1 MTKEEFIELC
11 HCGETTKVQYKEC
24 FTTQTKIA
32 QEMVA
37 FANTHGGVILFG
49 VKDKTGDM
57 LGLSF
62 KQLQDTGL
70 ELGNTANEQ
79 VKPAIYIETEVVK
92 VDENRFLVCHIA
104 EGRNKPYKTNNGEI
118 WVKQGQDKR
127 RVTENSEILELFQD
141 SGTYY
146 AEEAVIRGTSVNDLE
161 KTLLRD
167 YFQKVYGKAIEDFDQ
182 PLESML
188 RSLSIMNDKGE
199 LTRAGVLYFGKR
211 PQLFERSFKIKAVA
225 FVGNSIGGSQY
236 IDSRDIDGTV
246 PWMFR
251 EGMAFLKSMLHH
263 RQEGQN
269 FNSVGVLEVP
279 EVVLE
284 ELLQNAL
291 VHIDLLHPAAV
302 RLLVFENRIEIINP
316 GKLYGGLKVEDIRLG
331 ASKQRNPLMADFAAK
346 TMIYRGLG
354 SGIVRALRENVVID
368 FINEDDANQFRVII
382 WRTTQK
388 EVIDAQRAEFA
399 TQKSDVL
406 AEATTQKDLS
416 AIQKEEK
423 NNVDAIQKREEYI
436 QKTIQMSVDAIQ
448 MGIQKVLTERNQS
461 ITEIQMSVLLYFAK
475 HPTASRKDYVNA
487 IEGATEGGTISAIG
501 RLQELGILKRQ
512 DGKKNGYWVVLF
524 E

>member
-1 MTKEEFIELC
+1 MTSDEFVELC
-11 HCGETTKVQYKEC
+11 QCGETTTVQYKEC

-49 VKDKTGDM
+49 VQDKTGEM
-57 LGLSF
+57 LGLTF

-79 VKPAIYIETEVVK
+79 VKPAIYIETEVVRAGDK
-92 VDENRFLVCHIA
+92 RFLVCHIA

-127 RVTENSEILELFQD
+127 RITENIEILELFQD
-141 SGTYY
+141 SGSYH
-146 AEEAVIRGTSVNDLE
+146 AEEIAVRDSSVNDLE
-161 KTLLRD
+161 MAYLRD
-167 YFQKVYGKAIEDFDQ
+167 YFQKVYGKAIEDFGQ
-182 PLESML
+182 PLELML
-188 RSLSIMNDKGE
+188 KSLGIMNGKGE
-199 LTRAGVLYFGKR
+199 LTRAGVLFFGKH
-211 PQLFERSFKIKAVA
+211 PQQYERAFKIKAVA

-236 IDSRDIDGTV
+236 IDSRDIEGTI

-263 RQEGQN
+263 RQNGQN
-269 FNSVGVLEVP
+269 FNSVGVLEIP

-316 GKLYGGLKVEDIRLG
+316 GRLYGGLKVEDIRLG
-331 ASKQRNPLMADFAAK
+331 ASKQRNPLMADFAAR
-346 TMIYRGLG
+346 TMIFRGLG

-368 FINEDDANQFRVII
+368 FINEDESNQFRVII

-399 TQKSDVL
+399 TQKNDVFD
-406 AEATTQKDLS
+406 EATTQKAPKTTQKDLS
-416 AIQKEEK
+416 TTQKAVLEYFR
-423 NNVDAIQKREEYI
+423 NNPKGTRVEA
-436 QKTIQMSVDAIQ
+436 A
-448 MGIQKVLTERNQS
+448 
-461 ITEIQMSVLLYFAK
+461 
-475 HPTASRKDYVNA
+475 NA
-487 IEGATEGGTISAIG
+487 IPDLSEDGVKYLIG
-501 RLQELGILKRQ
+501 RLQQLGFLKREGGRK
-512 DGKKNGYWVVLF
+512 DGYWVVI
-524 E
+524 EE

>member
-1 MTKEEFIELC
+1 MTTDEFVELC
-11 HCGETTKVQYKEC
+11 RCGETTKLQYKEC

-37 FANTHGGVILFG
+37 FANTHGGAMLFG
-49 VKDKTGDM
+49 VQDKTGKM
-57 LGLSF
+57 LGLTYQ
-62 KQLQDTGL
+62 QLQDTGL

-79 VKPAIYIETEVVK
+79 VKPAIYIETETVK
-92 VDENRFLVCHIA
+92 VDDMRFLVCHIA

-127 RVTENSEILELFQD
+127 RVTENSEILSLFQD
-141 SGTYY
+141 SGSYY
-146 AEEAVIRGTSVNDLE
+146 AEEVAVRDSSINDLE
-161 KTLLRD
+161 MTYLRD

-188 RSLSIMNDKGE
+188 RSLGVMNSKGE
-199 LTRAGVLYFGKR
+199 LTRAGVLYFGKS
-211 PQLFERSFKIKAVA
+211 PQQYERAFKIKAVA

-236 IDSRDIDGTV
+236 IDSRDIDGTI

-269 FNSVGVLEVP
+269 FNSVGVLEIP

-316 GKLYGGLKVEDIRLG
+316 GRLYGGLKIEDIRLG
-331 ASKQRNPLMADFAAK
+331 ASKQRNPLMADFAAR
-346 TMIYRGLG
+346 TMIFRGLG

-368 FINEDDANQFRVII
+368 FINEDEANQFRVII

-399 TQKSDVL
+399 TQNSNICDEVTTQKTSK
-406 AEATTQKDLS
+406 TTQKDLS
-416 AIQKEEK
+416 ATQKAVLEYFRNYPK
-423 NNVDAIQKREEYI
+423 GTRADA
-436 QKTIQMSVDAIQ
+436 A
-448 MGIQKVLTERNQS
+448 
-461 ITEIQMSVLLYFAK
+461 
-475 HPTASRKDYVNA
+475 NA
-487 IEGATEGGTISAIG
+487 IPDLSEDGVKYLIG
-501 RLQELGILKRQ
+501 RLQQLGVLKREGGRK
-512 DGKKNGYWVVLF
+512 DGHWVVID

>member
-1 MTKEEFIELC
+1 MTTEEFVELC
-11 HCGETTKVQYKEC
+11 QCGETTTVQYKEC

-37 FANTHGGVILFG
+37 FANTHGGVIMFG
-49 VKDKTGDM
+49 VQDKTGEM
-57 LGLSF
+57 LGLTF

-92 VDENRFLVCHIA
+92 ADDKRFLVCYIA

-141 SGTYY
+141 SGSYY
-146 AEEAVIRGTSVNDLE
+146 AEEATVRDSSVNDLE
-161 KTLLRD
+161 MTYLRD

-188 RSLSIMNDKGE
+188 RSLGVMNGKGE
-199 LTRAGVLYFGKR
+199 LTRAGVLYFGKH
-211 PQLFERSFKIKAVA
+211 PQQYERAFKIKAVA

-236 IDSRDIDGTV
+236 IDSRDIEGTI

-269 FNSVGVLEVP
+269 FNSVGVLEIP

-316 GKLYGGLKVEDIRLG
+316 GRLYGGLKVEDIRLG
-331 ASKQRNPLMADFAAK
+331 ASKQRNPLMADFAAR
-346 TMIYRGLG
+346 TMIFRGLG

-368 FINEDDANQFRVII
+368 FINEDEANQFRVII
-382 WRTTQK
+382 WRINDK
-388 EVIDAQRAEFA
+388 EQIERFREELYAAEN
-399 TQKSDVL
+399 
-406 AEATTQKDLS
+406 
-416 AIQKEEK
+416 IQKNEGSD
-423 NNVDAIQKREEYI
+423 NDSIQKKDKYI
-436 QKTIQMSVDAIQ
+436 QKTIQMDIDSIQ
-448 MGIQKVLTERNQS
+448 KGIQKVLSERDQS
-461 ITEIQMSVLLYFAK
+461 ITELQMCVLLYFAK
-475 HPTASRKDYVNA
+475 HPMATRKDF
-487 IEGATEGGTISAIG
+487 IEATDGATEGGTISAIS
-501 RLQELGILKRQ
+501 RLQGLRLLSRQ
-512 DGKKNGYWVVLF
+512 GGKKNGYWFVVF

>member
-1 MTKEEFIELC
+1 MTTEEFVELC
-11 HCGETTKVQYKEC
+11 QCGETTTVQYKEC

-37 FANTHGGVILFG
+37 FANTHGGVIMFG
-49 VKDKTGDM
+49 VQDKTGKM
-57 LGLSF
+57 LGLTF

-92 VDENRFLVCHIA
+92 ADGKRFLVCHIA

-141 SGTYY
+141 SGSYY
-146 AEEAVIRGTSVNDLE
+146 AEEATMRDSSVNDLE
-161 KTLLRD
+161 MTYLRD

-188 RSLSIMNDKGE
+188 RSLGVMNGKGE
-199 LTRAGVLYFGKR
+199 LTRAGVLYFGKH
-211 PQLFERSFKIKAVA
+211 PQQYERAFKIKAVA

-236 IDSRDIDGTV
+236 IDSRDIEGTI

-269 FNSVGVLEVP
+269 FNSVGVLEIP

-316 GKLYGGLKVEDIRLG
+316 GRLYGGLKVEDIRLG
-331 ASKQRNPLMADFAAK
+331 ASKQRNPLMADFAAR
-346 TMIYRGLG
+346 TMIFRGLG

-368 FINEDDANQFRVII
+368 FINEDEANQFRVII
-382 WRTTQK
+382 WRINDK
-388 EVIDAQRAEFA
+388 EQIERFREELYAAENI
-399 TQKSDVL
+399 QKSEGSDN
-406 AEATTQKDLS
+406 DS
-416 AIQKEEK
+416 IQKK
-423 NNVDAIQKREEYI
+423 DKYI
-436 QKTIQMSVDAIQ
+436 QKTIQMDIDSIQ
-448 MGIQKVLTERNQS
+448 KGIQKVLSERNQS
-461 ITEIQMSVLLYFAK
+461 ITELQMCVLLYFAK
-475 HPTASRKDYVNA
+475 HPMATRKDF
-487 IEGATEGGTISAIG
+487 IEATDGATEGGTISAIS
-501 RLQELGILKRQ
+501 RLQGLRLLSRQ
-512 DGKKNGYWVVLF
+512 GGKKNGYWFVVF

>member
-1 MTKEEFIELC
+1 MTSEEFVELC
-11 HCGETTKVQYKEC
+11 QCGETTTVQYKEC

-49 VKDKTGDM
+49 VQDKTGEM
-57 LGLSF
+57 LGLTF

-92 VDENRFLVCHIA
+92 AGCKRFLVCHIA

-127 RVTENSEILELFQD
+127 RVTENSEILDLFQD
-141 SGTYY
+141 SGSYY
-146 AEEAVIRGTSVNDLE
+146 AEEIAVRDSSINDLE
-161 KTLLRD
+161 MTYLRD

-188 RSLSIMNDKGE
+188 RSLGVLNGKGE
-199 LTRAGVLYFGKR
+199 LTRAGVLYFGKH
-211 PQLFERSFKIKAVA
+211 PQQYEHAFKIKAVA
-225 FVGNSIGGSQY
+225 FVGNSIGGRQY
-236 IDSRDIDGTV
+236 IDSRDIEGTI

-269 FNSVGVLEVP
+269 FNSVGVLEIP

-316 GKLYGGLKVEDIRLG
+316 GRLYGGLKVEDIRLG
-331 ASKQRNPLMADFAAK
+331 ASKQRNPLMADFAAR
-346 TMIYRGLG
+346 TMIFRGLG

-368 FINEDDANQFRVII
+368 FINEDEANQFRVII

-388 EVIDAQRAEFA
+388 KVIDAQRAEFA
-399 TQKSDVL
+399 TQKSDTLDEVTTQNTSK
-406 AEATTQKDLS
+406 TTQKDLS
-416 AIQKEEK
+416 ATQKAVLEYFRNYPK
-423 NNVDAIQKREEYI
+423 GTRADA
-436 QKTIQMSVDAIQ
+436 A
-448 MGIQKVLTERNQS
+448 
-461 ITEIQMSVLLYFAK
+461 
-475 HPTASRKDYVNA
+475 NA
-487 IEGATEGGTISAIG
+487 IPDLSEDGVKYLIG
-501 RLQELGILKRQ
+501 RLQQLGFLKREGGRK
-512 DGKKNGYWVVLF
+512 DGYWKVTF

>member
-1 MTKEEFIELC
+1 
-11 HCGETTKVQYKEC
+11 
-24 FTTQTKIA
+24 
-32 QEMVA
+32 MVA

-57 LGLSF
+57 LGLTF

-92 VDENRFLVCHIA
+92 VEERHFLVCHIA

-141 SGTYY
+141 SGSYY
-146 AEEAVIRGTSVNDLE
+146 AEDVAFKDSSVKDLE
-161 KTLLRD
+161 MPLLRD

-182 PLESML
+182 TLESML
-188 RSLSIMNDKGE
+188 CSLGVMNDKGE
-199 LTRAGVLYFGKR
+199 LTRAGVLYFGKH
-211 PQLFERSFKIKAVA
+211 PQQFERSFKIKAVA
-225 FVGNSIGGSQY
+225 FVGNSIGGNQY
-236 IDSRDIDGTV
+236 IDSRDIEGTV

-251 EGMAFLKSMLHH
+251 EGMTFLKSMLHH

-269 FNSVGVLEVP
+269 FNSVGVLEIP

-302 RLLVFENRIEIINP
+302 RLLVFENRIEIVNP

-346 TMIYRGLG
+346 TMIFRGLG

-368 FINEDDANQFRVII
+368 FINEDYANQFRAII
-382 WRTTQK
+382 WRTNDIEKIKQYRSELYADDT
-388 EVIDAQRAEFA
+388 
-399 TQKSDVL
+399 
-406 AEATTQKDLS
+406 
-416 AIQKEEK
+416 IQKEEK
-423 NNVDAIQKREEYI
+423 TIINSIQKREDYI
-436 QKTIQMSVDAIQ
+436 QKTIQMSVDAIKK
-448 MGIQKVLTERNQS
+448 GIQKVLAERNQTL
-461 ITEIQMSVLLYFAK
+461 TEIQMSVLLYFAK
-475 HPTASRKDYVNA
+475 HPTASRKDYVSA
-487 IEGATEGGTISAIG
+487 TEGATEGGTISAIG
-501 RLQELGILKRQ
+501 RLQELEMLKRQ

>member
-1 MTKEEFIELC
+1 MTTEEFVELC
-11 HCGETTKVQYKEC
+11 QCGETTMVQYKEC

-49 VKDKTGDM
+49 VQDKTGEM
-57 LGLSF
+57 LGLTF

-92 VDENRFLVCHIA
+92 AEGKRFLVCHIA

-141 SGTYY
+141 SGSYY
-146 AEEAVIRGTSVNDLE
+146 AEEVAVRDSSVSDLE
-161 KTLLRD
+161 MTYLRD

-188 RSLSIMNDKGE
+188 RSLGVMNGKGE
-199 LTRAGVLYFGKR
+199 LTRAGVLYFGKH
-211 PQLFERSFKIKAVA
+211 PQQYERAFKIKAVA

-236 IDSRDIDGTV
+236 IDSRDIEGTI

-269 FNSVGVLEVP
+269 FNSVGVLEIP
-279 EVVLE
+279 AVVLE

-316 GKLYGGLKVEDIRLG
+316 GRLYGGLKVEDIRLG
-331 ASKQRNPLMADFAAK
+331 ASKQRNPLMADFAAR
-346 TMIYRGLG
+346 TMIFRGLG

-368 FINEDDANQFRVII
+368 FINEDEANQFRVII
-382 WRTTQK
+382 WRTN
-388 EVIDAQRAEFA
+388 DAEQIEQFRADLYA
-399 TQKSDVL
+399 DKS
-406 AEATTQKDLS
+406 
-416 AIQKEEK
+416 IQKEE
-423 NNVDAIQKREEYI
+423 NDIDDSIQKKDEYI
-436 QKTIQMSVDAIQ
+436 QKTIQMDIESIQ
-448 MGIQKVLTERNQS
+448 KGIQRVLEERQQT

-475 HPTASRKDYVNA
+475 HPLATRKDYVKDT
-487 IEGATEGGTISAIG
+487 EGATEGGTISAIG
-501 RLQELGILKRQ
+501 RLQELRLLNRQ
-512 DGKKNGYWVVLF
+512 GGKKNGYWMVAF

>member
-141 SGTYY
+141 SGSYY
-146 AEEAVIRGTSVNDLE
+146 AEEAVIKGSSVNDLE

-182 PLESML
+182 SLESML

-199 LTRAGVLYFGKR
+199 LTRAGVLYFGKH

-269 FNSVGVLEVP
+269 FNSVGVLEIP

-316 GKLYGGLKVEDIRLG
+316 GRLYGGLKVEDIRLG

-382 WRTTQK
+382 WRTNDIEKIKQF
-388 EVIDAQRAEFA
+388 R
-399 TQKSDVL
+399 SDMY
-406 AEATTQKDLS
+406 ADDT
-416 AIQKEEK
+416 IQKEEK
-423 NNVDAIQKREEYI
+423 IIIDTIQKKEDYI
-436 QKTIQMSVDAIQ
+436 QKAIQMSVDAIQ
-448 MGIQKVLTERNQS
+448 KGIQKVLAERNQTL
-461 ITEIQMSVLLYFAK
+461 TEIQMSVLLYFAK
-475 HPTASRKDYVNA
+475 HPTASRKDYVSA
-487 IEGATEGGTISAIG
+487 TEGATEGGTISAIG
-501 RLQELGILKRQ
+501 RLQELGMLKRQ

>member
-1 MTKEEFIELC
+1 MTSEEFVELC
-11 HCGETTKVQYKEC
+11 QCGETTTVQYKES

-49 VKDKTGDM
+49 VRDKTGEM
-57 LGLSF
+57 LGLTF
-62 KQLQDTGL
+62 KQLQNIGL
-70 ELGNTANEQ
+70 DLGNTANEQ
-79 VKPAIYIETEVVK
+79 VKPNVYIETEVVK
-92 VDENRFLVCHIA
+92 VDDKRFLVCHVA

-127 RVTENSEILELFQD
+127 RVTENSEILVLFQD
-141 SGTYY
+141 SGSYH
-146 AEEAVIRGTSVNDLE
+146 AEEIAVRDSSINEIEMTYI
-161 KTLLRD
+161 RD
-167 YFQKVYGKAIEDFDQ
+167 YFQKVYGKSIEDFDQ

-188 RSLSIMNDKGE
+188 RSLGVMSAKNE
-199 LTRAGVLYFGKR
+199 LTRAGVLYFGKH
-211 PQLFERSFKIKAVA
+211 PQKYERAFKIKAVA
-225 FVGNSIGGSQY
+225 FVGNSIGGSEY
-236 IDSRDIDGTV
+236 IDSRDIEGTI

-269 FNSVGVLEVP
+269 FNSVGVLEIP

-331 ASKQRNPLMADFAAK
+331 ASKQRNPLMADLAAR
-346 TMIYRGLG
+346 TMIFRGLG

-382 WRTTQK
+382 WRTN
-388 EVIDAQRAEFA
+388 DAKLIAQFRA
-399 TQKSDVL
+399 DL
-406 AEATTQKDLS
+406 YAEDTIHKKGITTD
-416 AIQKEEK
+416 
-423 NNVDAIQKREEYI
+423 DAKQKRDEYI
-436 QKTIQMSVDAIQ
+436 QKTIQMSLDSIQ
-448 MGIQKVLTERNQS
+448 KGIQKVITERNQT
-461 ITEIQMSVLLYFAK
+461 ITELQRSILLYFAK
-475 HPTASRKDYVNA
+475 HPTASRKDYINNT
-487 IEGATEGGTISAIG
+487 EGATEGGTISAIG
-501 RLQELGILKRQ
+501 RLQELRLLNRQ
-512 DGKKNGYWVVLF
+512 GGKKNGYWIVTF

>member
-11 HCGETTKVQYKEC
+11 RCGETTKVQYKES

-49 VKDKTGDM
+49 VKDKTGEM
-57 LGLSF
+57 LGLTF

-92 VDENRFLVCHIA
+92 VDERRFLVCHIA
-104 EGRNKPYKTNNGEI
+104 EGRNKPYKTNSGEI

-141 SGTYY
+141 SGSYY
-146 AEEAVIRGTSVNDLE
+146 AEDVAIKDSSVKDLE
-161 KTLLRD
+161 IPLLRD

-182 PLESML
+182 TLESML
-188 RSLSIMNDKGE
+188 CSLGVMTDKGE
-199 LTRAGVLYFGKR
+199 LTRAGVLYFGKH
-211 PQLFERSFKIKAVA
+211 PQQFERAFKIKAVA
-225 FVGNSIGGSQY
+225 FVGNSIGGNQY
-236 IDSRDIDGTV
+236 IDSRDIEGTV

-269 FNSVGVLEVP
+269 FNSVGVLEIP

-302 RLLVFENRIEIINP
+302 RLLVFENRIEIVNP

-346 TMIYRGLG
+346 TMIFRGLG

-368 FINEDDANQFRVII
+368 FINEDNANQFRAII
-382 WRTTQK
+382 WRTNDIEKIKQF
-388 EVIDAQRAEFA
+388 R
-399 TQKSDVL
+399 SDMY
-406 AEATTQKDLS
+406 ADDT
-416 AIQKEEK
+416 IQQEEK
-423 NNVDAIQKREEYI
+423 IIIDTIQKREDYI

-448 MGIQKVLTERNQS
+448 KGIQKVLAERNQTL
-461 ITEIQMSVLLYFAK
+461 TEIQMSVLLYFAK
-475 HPTASRKDYVNA
+475 HPTASRKDYVSA
-487 IEGATEGGTISAIG
+487 TEGATEGGTISAIG
-501 RLQELGILKRQ
+501 RLQELGMLSRQ

>member
-1 MTKEEFIELC
+1 MTSDEFVELC
-11 HCGETTKVQYKEC
+11 QCGETTTVQYKEC

-49 VKDKTGDM
+49 VQDKTGEM
-57 LGLSF
+57 LGLTF

-79 VKPAIYIETEVVK
+79 VKPAIYIETEVVRADDK
-92 VDENRFLVCHIA
+92 RFLVCHIA

-127 RVTENSEILELFQD
+127 RITENIEILELFQD
-141 SGTYY
+141 SGSYH
-146 AEEAVIRGTSVNDLE
+146 AEEIAVRDSSVNDLE
-161 KTLLRD
+161 MAYLRD
-167 YFQKVYGKAIEDFDQ
+167 YFQKVYGKAIEDFGQ
-182 PLESML
+182 PLELML
-188 RSLSIMNDKGE
+188 KSLGIMNGKGE
-199 LTRAGVLYFGKR
+199 LTRAGVLFFGKH
-211 PQLFERSFKIKAVA
+211 PQQYERAFKIKAVA

-236 IDSRDIDGTV
+236 IDSRDIEGTI

-263 RQEGQN
+263 RQNGQN
-269 FNSVGVLEVP
+269 FNSVGVLEIP

-316 GKLYGGLKVEDIRLG
+316 GRLYGGLKVEDIRLG
-331 ASKQRNPLMADFAAK
+331 ASKQRNPLMADFAAR
-346 TMIYRGLG
+346 TMIFRGLG

-368 FINEDDANQFRVII
+368 FINEDEANQFRVII

-399 TQKSDVL
+399 TQKNDVFD
-406 AEATTQKDLS
+406 EATTQKAPKTTQKDLS
-416 AIQKEEK
+416 TTQKAVLEYFR
-423 NNVDAIQKREEYI
+423 NNPKGTRVEA
-436 QKTIQMSVDAIQ
+436 A
-448 MGIQKVLTERNQS
+448 
-461 ITEIQMSVLLYFAK
+461 
-475 HPTASRKDYVNA
+475 NA
-487 IEGATEGGTISAIG
+487 IPDLSEDGVKYLIG
-501 RLQELGILKRQ
+501 RLQQLGFLKREGGRK
-512 DGKKNGYWVVLF
+512 DGYWVVI
-524 E
+524 EE

>member
-1 MTKEEFIELC
+1 MRFVSQKYDIEQIMTTEEFVELC
-11 HCGETTKVQYKEC
+11 QCGETTTIQYKEC

-49 VKDKTGDM
+49 VKDKTGEM
-57 LGLSF
+57 LGLTF

-79 VKPAIYIETEVVK
+79 VKPTIYIETEVVK
-92 VDENRFLVCHIA
+92 VNGKRFLVCHIA

-141 SGTYY
+141 SGSYH
-146 AEEAVIRGTSVNDLE
+146 AEEVAVRDSSVSDLE
-161 KTLLRD
+161 MTYLRD

-188 RSLSIMNDKGE
+188 KSLGIMNGKGE
-199 LTRAGVLYFGKR
+199 LTRAGVLYFGKH
-211 PQLFERSFKIKAVA
+211 PQRYERAFKIKAVA
-225 FVGNSIGGSQY
+225 FVGNSIGGRQY
-236 IDSRDIDGTV
+236 IDSRDIEGTI

-269 FNSVGVLEVP
+269 FNSVGVLEIP

-316 GKLYGGLKVEDIRLG
+316 GRLYGGLKVEDIRLG
-331 ASKQRNPLMADFAAK
+331 ASKQRNPLIADFAAR
-346 TMIYRGLG
+346 TMIFRGLG

-368 FINEDDANQFRVII
+368 FINEDGVNQFRVII

-388 EVIDAQRAEFA
+388 EIIDAQRAEFT
-399 TQKSDVL
+399 TQKSSVL
-406 AEATTQKDLS
+406 DEVTTQKTSKATQKDLS
-416 AIQKEEK
+416 ATQKSVLDYFR
-423 NNVDAIQKREEYI
+423 NYPRGTRANAADAIPDLSEDGVKYI
-436 QKTIQMSVDAIQ
+436 
-448 MGIQKVLTERNQS
+448 
-461 ITEIQMSVLLYFAK
+461 
-475 HPTASRKDYVNA
+475 
-487 IEGATEGGTISAIG
+487 IG
-501 RLQELGILKRQ
+501 RLQQLGFLKREGGRK
-512 DGKKNGYWVVLF
+512 DGYWVVIDG
-524 E
+524 

>member
-57 LGLSF
+57 LGLTF

-79 VKPAIYIETEVVK
+79 VKPAIYIETEVMK
-92 VDENRFLVCHIA
+92 VDENRFLVCHVA

-146 AEEAVIRGTSVNDLE
+146 AEEAAIKGSSVNDLE

-167 YFQKVYGKAIEDFDQ
+167 YFQKVYSKAIEDFDQ
-182 PLESML
+182 TLESML
-188 RSLSIMNDKGE
+188 CSLGVMNDKGE
-199 LTRAGVLYFGKR
+199 LTRAGVLYFGKH
-211 PQLFERSFKIKAVA
+211 PQQFERSFKIKAVA

-236 IDSRDIDGTV
+236 IDSRDIEGTI

-251 EGMAFLKSMLHH
+251 EGMTFLKSMLHH

-269 FNSVGVLEVP
+269 FNSVGVLEIP

-346 TMIYRGLG
+346 TMIFRGLG

-368 FINEDDANQFRVII
+368 FINEDHANQFRAII
-382 WRTTQK
+382 WRTNDVEKIKQF
-388 EVIDAQRAEFA
+388 R
-399 TQKSDVL
+399 SDMY
-406 AEATTQKDLS
+406 ADDT
-416 AIQKEEK
+416 IQKEEK
-423 NNVDAIQKREEYI
+423 IIIDTIQKKEDYI

-448 MGIQKVLTERNQS
+448 KGIEKVLEERNQK

-475 HPTASRKDYVNA
+475 HPTASRKDYISA
-487 IEGATEGGTISAIG
+487 TEGATEGGTISAIG
-501 RLQELGILKRQ
+501 RLQELGMLKRQ

>member
-1 MTKEEFIELC
+1 MTSDEFVELC
-11 HCGETTKVQYKEC
+11 QCGETTTVQYKEC

-49 VKDKTGDM
+49 VQDKTGEM
-57 LGLSF
+57 LGLTF

-79 VKPAIYIETEVVK
+79 VKPAIYIETEVVRADDK
-92 VDENRFLVCHIA
+92 RFLVCHIA

-127 RVTENSEILELFQD
+127 RITENIEILELFQD
-141 SGTYY
+141 SGSYH
-146 AEEAVIRGTSVNDLE
+146 AEEIAVRDSSVNDLE
-161 KTLLRD
+161 MAYLRD
-167 YFQKVYGKAIEDFDQ
+167 YFQKVYGKAIEDFGQ
-182 PLESML
+182 PLELML
-188 RSLSIMNDKGE
+188 KSLGIMNGKGE
-199 LTRAGVLYFGKR
+199 LTRAGVLFFGKH
-211 PQLFERSFKIKAVA
+211 PQQYERAFKIKAVA

-236 IDSRDIDGTV
+236 IDSRDIEGTI

-263 RQEGQN
+263 RQNGQN
-269 FNSVGVLEVP
+269 FNSVGVLEIP

-316 GKLYGGLKVEDIRLG
+316 GRLYGGLKVEDIRLG
-331 ASKQRNPLMADFAAK
+331 ASKQRNPLMADFAAR
-346 TMIYRGLG
+346 TMIFRGLG

-368 FINEDDANQFRVII
+368 FINEDEANQFRVII

-399 TQKSDVL
+399 TQKNDVFD
-406 AEATTQKDLS
+406 EATTQKAQKTTQKDLS
-416 AIQKEEK
+416 TTQKAVLEYFR
-423 NNVDAIQKREEYI
+423 NNPKGTRVEA
-436 QKTIQMSVDAIQ
+436 A
-448 MGIQKVLTERNQS
+448 
-461 ITEIQMSVLLYFAK
+461 
-475 HPTASRKDYVNA
+475 NA
-487 IEGATEGGTISAIG
+487 IPDLSEDGVKYLIG
-501 RLQELGILKRQ
+501 RLQQLGFLKREGGRK
-512 DGKKNGYWVVLF
+512 DGCWVVI
-524 E
+524 EE

>member
-11 HCGETTKVQYKEC
+11 HCGETTKVQYKES

-146 AEEAVIRGTSVNDLE
+146 AEEVVIKGSSVDDLE

-199 LTRAGVLYFGKR
+199 LTRAGVLYFGKH

-236 IDSRDIDGTV
+236 IDSRDIEGTV

-269 FNSVGVLEVP
+269 FNSVGVLEIP
-279 EVVLE
+279 KVVLE

-316 GKLYGGLKVEDIRLG
+316 GKLYGGLKIEDIRLG

-399 TQKSDVL
+399 TQKSDIL
-406 AEATTQKDLS
+406 AEATTQKNPKTTQKDLS
-416 AIQKEEK
+416 ATQKAVLDYFRNYPK
-423 NNVDAIQKREEYI
+423 GTRADA
-436 QKTIQMSVDAIQ
+436 A
-448 MGIQKVLTERNQS
+448 
-461 ITEIQMSVLLYFAK
+461 
-475 HPTASRKDYVNA
+475 NA
-487 IEGATEGGTISAIG
+487 IPELSEDGVKYIIG
-501 RLQELGILKRQ
+501 RLQQLGFLKREGGRK
-512 DGKKNGYWVVLF
+512 DGHWVVLF

>member
-1 MTKEEFIELC
+1 MNVNEIISRIRR
-11 HCGETTKVQYKEC
+11 GEDSV
-24 FTTQTKIA
+24 TQFKRQAIGVA
-32 QEMVA
+32 KLADEMVA
-37 FANTHGGVILFG
+37 FANTHGGAMLFG
-49 VKDKTGDM
+49 VQDKTGKM
-57 LGLSF
+57 LGLTYQ
-62 KQLQDTGL
+62 QLQDTGL

-79 VKPAIYIETEVVK
+79 VKPAIYIETETVK
-92 VDENRFLVCHIA
+92 VDDMRFLVCHIA

-127 RVTENSEILELFQD
+127 RVTENSEILSLFQD
-141 SGTYY
+141 SGFYY
-146 AEEAVIRGTSVNDLE
+146 AEEVAVRDSSINDLE
-161 KTLLRD
+161 MTYLRD

-188 RSLSIMNDKGE
+188 RSLGVMNSKGE
-199 LTRAGVLYFGKR
+199 LTRAGVLYFGKS
-211 PQLFERSFKIKAVA
+211 PQQYERAFKIKAVA

-236 IDSRDIDGTV
+236 IDSRDIEGTI

-269 FNSVGVLEVP
+269 FNSVGVLEIP

-316 GKLYGGLKVEDIRLG
+316 GRLYGGLKIEDIRLG
-331 ASKQRNPLMADFAAK
+331 ASKQRNPLMADFAAR
-346 TMIYRGLG
+346 TMIFRGLG

-368 FINEDDANQFRVII
+368 FINEDEANQFRVII

-399 TQKSDVL
+399 TQNSNICDEVTTQKTSK
-406 AEATTQKDLS
+406 TTQKDLS
-416 AIQKEEK
+416 ATQKAVLEYFRNYPK
-423 NNVDAIQKREEYI
+423 GTRADA
-436 QKTIQMSVDAIQ
+436 A
-448 MGIQKVLTERNQS
+448 
-461 ITEIQMSVLLYFAK
+461 
-475 HPTASRKDYVNA
+475 NA
-487 IEGATEGGTISAIG
+487 IPDLSEDGVKYLIG
-501 RLQELGILKRQ
+501 RLQQLGVLKREGGRK
-512 DGKKNGYWVVLF
+512 DGHWVVID

>member
-1 MTKEEFIELC
+1 MTTDEFVELC
-11 HCGETTKVQYKEC
+11 RCGETTKLQYKEC

-37 FANTHGGVILFG
+37 FANTHGGAMLFG
-49 VKDKTGDM
+49 VQDKTGKM
-57 LGLSF
+57 LGLTYQ
-62 KQLQDTGL
+62 QLQDTGL

-79 VKPAIYIETEVVK
+79 VKPAIYIETETVK
-92 VDENRFLVCHIA
+92 VDDMRFLVCHIA

-127 RVTENSEILELFQD
+127 RVTENSEILSLFQD
-141 SGTYY
+141 SGSYY
-146 AEEAVIRGTSVNDLE
+146 AEEVAVRDSSINDLE
-161 KTLLRD
+161 MTYLRD

-188 RSLSIMNDKGE
+188 RSLGVMNSKGE
-199 LTRAGVLYFGKR
+199 LTRAGVLYFGKS
-211 PQLFERSFKIKAVA
+211 PQQYERAFKIKAVA

-236 IDSRDIDGTV
+236 IDSRDIEGTI

-269 FNSVGVLEVP
+269 FNSVGVLEIP

-316 GKLYGGLKVEDIRLG
+316 GRLYGGLKIEDIRLG
-331 ASKQRNPLMADFAAK
+331 ASKQRNPLMADFAAR
-346 TMIYRGLG
+346 TMIFRGLG

-368 FINEDDANQFRVII
+368 FINEDEANQFRVII

-399 TQKSDVL
+399 TQNSNICDEVTTQKTSK
-406 AEATTQKDLS
+406 TTQKDLS
-416 AIQKEEK
+416 ATQKAVLEYFRNYPK
-423 NNVDAIQKREEYI
+423 GTRADA
-436 QKTIQMSVDAIQ
+436 A
-448 MGIQKVLTERNQS
+448 
-461 ITEIQMSVLLYFAK
+461 
-475 HPTASRKDYVNA
+475 NA
-487 IEGATEGGTISAIG
+487 IPDLSEDGVKYLIG
-501 RLQELGILKRQ
+501 RLQQLGVLKREGGRK
-512 DGKKNGYWVVLF
+512 DGHWVVID

>member
-1 MTKEEFIELC
+1 MTTEEFVELC
-11 HCGETTKVQYKEC
+11 QCGETTTVQYKEC

-37 FANTHGGVILFG
+37 FANTHGGVIMFG
-49 VKDKTGDM
+49 VQDKTGKM
-57 LGLSF
+57 LGLTF

-92 VDENRFLVCHIA
+92 ADGKRFLVCHIA

-118 WVKQGQDKR
+118 WVKQVQDKR

-141 SGTYY
+141 SGSYY
-146 AEEAVIRGTSVNDLE
+146 AEEATVRDSSVNDLE
-161 KTLLRD
+161 MTYLRD

-188 RSLSIMNDKGE
+188 RSLGVMNGKGE
-199 LTRAGVLYFGKR
+199 LTRAGVLYFGKH
-211 PQLFERSFKIKAVA
+211 PQQYERAFKIKAVA
-225 FVGNSIGGSQY
+225 FVGNSIGGSLY
-236 IDSRDIDGTV
+236 IDSRDIEGTI

-269 FNSVGVLEVP
+269 FNSVGVLEIP

-316 GKLYGGLKVEDIRLG
+316 GRLYGGLKVEDIRLG
-331 ASKQRNPLMADFAAK
+331 ASKQRNPLMADFAAR
-346 TMIYRGLG
+346 TMIFRGLG

-368 FINEDDANQFRVII
+368 FINEDEANQFRVII
-382 WRTTQK
+382 WRINDK
-388 EVIDAQRAEFA
+388 EQIERFREELYAAENI
-399 TQKSDVL
+399 QKSEGSDN
-406 AEATTQKDLS
+406 DS
-416 AIQKEEK
+416 IQKK
-423 NNVDAIQKREEYI
+423 DKYI
-436 QKTIQMSVDAIQ
+436 QKTIQMDIDSIQ
-448 MGIQKVLTERNQS
+448 KGIQKVLCERDQS
-461 ITEIQMSVLLYFAK
+461 ITELQMCVLLYFAK
-475 HPTASRKDYVNA
+475 HPMATRKDFIEA
-487 IEGATEGGTISAIG
+487 TEGATEGGTISAIS
-501 RLQELGILKRQ
+501 RLQGLRLLSRQ
-512 DGKKNGYWVVLF
+512 GGKKNGYWFVVF